1 MVININMIIKRLSLL
16 SACASLCVAA
26 AQAQPANMVPMGNTN
41 LPTGQYMMTNMNTGQ
56 SYYVF
61 VSGTGQLMVQ
71 DPRALNISVQALNQA
86 PATPVTP
93 AVGAP
98 ANPQNATGGRGFGS
112 ILKQGLDTFLQTQTQ
127 PTPSQ

>member
-1 MVININMIIKRLSLL
+1 MLDKTMKRLSLL
-16 SACASLCVAA
+16 AACTGLCITA

-86 PATPVTP
+86 AAAPVTP
-93 AVGAP
+93 TAGAP
-98 ANPQNATGGRGFGS
+98 ANPQNAAGGRGFGS

-127 PTPSQ
+127 PAAGQ

>member
-1 MVININMIIKRLSLL
+1 MA
-16 SACASLCVAA
+16 ACTCLCVSA

-41 LPTGQYMMTNMNTGQ
+41 LPNGQYMMTNMNTGQ

-93 AVGAP
+93 AASAP
-98 ANPQNATGGRGFGS
+98 ASPQNAAGGRGFSS

-127 PTPSQ
+127 PATGQ